1 MLHPCAYVC
10 NIQFNPL
17 FILFFSGVWFAYKLK
32 EKQRIGGGDKL
43 QLTGRICYY
52 FEKGTLFR
60 VKNSFSRLRCVLFRT
75 CSALQAFG
83 IPVPNQI
90 HSSHRDF
97 KSVFLNNHLGGGL
110 AFVRYIFSSFAG
122 IVTHQEHLQRPTQIQ
137 ERHPDD
143 RLLLHLLWVRNLKP
157 VTRTQ

>member
-1 MLHPCAYVC
+1 MCIILNLTPY
-10 NIQFNPL
+10 L
-17 FILFFSGVWFAYKLK
+17 FYFFQEFGLLTSS
-32 EKQRIGGGDKL
+32 KQSRESEEA
-43 QLTGRICYY
+43 T
-52 FEKGTLFR
+52 
-60 VKNSFSRLRCVLFRT
+60 SFSSRGEYVAILKKVHSFELKILSPDCDVSFCAPAAHNKHLEFLSQIRYTAVIEIL
-75 CSALQAFG
+75 
-83 IPVPNQI
+83 NQSI
-90 HSSHRDF
+90 
-97 KSVFLNNHLGGGL
+97 LNNHLGGGL